1 MARTALRLVLLTS
14 ALLLLTSGLPAGTAA
29 TPSPA
34 QRVLPGRIDLP
45 DGWQPEGIATDG
57 THLYVGS
64 LANGAIWKAQIQTGT
79 GHRLARGRTGRVA
92 VGLEYDA
99 RHHLVWVAGGGTNKI
114 RAHNA
119 RTGRVRAVYDFP
131 SDTPRFLND
140 LVVTASGVYATDSM
154 NQELAV
160 VPFRKDGSL
169 PGPKAARTLALTGDL
184 AYQTGFNLNGI
195 VKSRGRLLSVQTNTG
210 RLFRID
216 TGSGETR
223 RVDTAN
229 IALTNGDGLE
239 IRGDRL
245 WVVRNQNNF
254 AAQNVVPLINKAKA
268 TPQVSAALNAVSG
281 KLTTDGLVD
290 LNRQLTKAVLL
301 KRITNPDFRVPT
313 TVAAAKGFLWAV
325 NARFNTNPTPNTKY
339 WITRLQK

>member
-1 MARTALRLVLLTS
+1 MTPSRATYDQPMARTALRLILLTS

-29 TPSPA
+29 TPGPA

-245 WVVRNQNNF
+245 WVVRNQNN
-254 AAQNVVPLINKAKA
+254 LI
-268 TPQVSAALNAVSG
+268 V
-281 KLTTDGLVD
+281 KLD

-325 NARFNTNPTPNTKY
+325 NARFNTNPTPSTKY